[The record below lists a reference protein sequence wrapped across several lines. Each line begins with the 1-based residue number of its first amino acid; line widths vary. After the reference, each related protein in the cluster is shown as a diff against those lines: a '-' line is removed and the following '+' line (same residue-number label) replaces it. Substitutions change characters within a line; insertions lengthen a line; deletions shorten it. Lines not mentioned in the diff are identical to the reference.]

1 MNWKKP
7 TSAPYWP
14 RPELWT
20 RRPKRWASMLRP
32 CIANASSTTCEQH
45 PMKLAMKLR
54 TRLFLSISA
63 LITVALL
70 GLLLGLVSVMQ
81 MAKSQEALI
90 KHNFVTL
97 DLGLKL
103 RQNLGDQLVMM
114 LNEQPDRNALQQ
126 AQEQFRELL
135 AQGVEHDAQNSID
148 TGFDQARVDYQQ
160 FLQTYQQ
167 NRDGAPSLRDD
178 AALSDSFNKL
188 RNGLLAAHKQAL
200 TNINEAESN
209 SRERALWVAALL
221 GLVGI
226 AVLGIGFI
234 TAHGIARRFGAPIEA
249 LAKAADNI
257 GQGNFEVTLPISS
270 AAEMNL
276 LTRRFGIMAEAL
288 RQHQATNI
296 DELLAGQQRLQAVL
310 DSIDDGLLMIDR
322 QGRLEHLNPVAQ
334 RQLGWD
340 EDRLGQGLG
349 EALQRPELDEQLYLT
364 LRGGTLDRAPD
375 DLSVEVDGE
384 TRLLTYSLT
393 PVSHTKGHIL
403 GAVMV
408 LHDVTEQRAFERVR
422 SEFVLR
428 ASHELRT
435 PVTGMHMAFG
445 LLQERVHFPTESREA
460 DLLNTVNEE
469 MQRLMQL
476 INDLLNFSR
485 YQNGLQ
491 KLTLGPCDVSEM
503 LNNARQRFA
512 DQAEEQNIV
521 IVVEIQEPLPHLH
534 ADHTQLD
541 RVLDNLLDN
550 ALRHTPQNGLIR
562 LQARRHGERVIISV
576 EDNGEGIAYGQQGR
590 IFEPFVQVGRKKG
603 GAGLGLALCKEIV
616 QLHGGRMGVYSRPT
630 QGTQFYM
637 ALPL

>member
-1 MNWKKP
+1 
-7 TSAPYWP
+7 
-14 RPELWT
+14 
-20 RRPKRWASMLRP
+20 
-32 CIANASSTTCEQH
+32 
-45 PMKLAMKLR
+45 MKLAMKLR

-63 LITVALL
+63 LITAALL
-70 GLLLGLVSVMQ
+70 GLMLGLVSVMQ
-81 MAKSQEALI
+81 MASNQESLI
-90 KHNFVTL
+90 RDNFITL

-103 RQNLGDQLVMM
+103 RQSLGDQLIIM
-114 LNEQPDRNALQQ
+114 LSRNPDHAALQASRKQYLDLLDQGIAHEQPTQSLHGFQQARSDYQRFFQAFELSSASASGLSDNNPLTERFNAL
-126 AQEQFRELL
+126 R
-135 AQGVEHDAQNSID
+135 S
-148 TGFDQARVDYQQ
+148 
-160 FLQTYQQ
+160 
-167 NRDGAPSLRDD
+167 
-178 AALSDSFNKL
+178 
-188 RNGLLAAHKQAL
+188 GLISQHRQAL
-200 TNINEAESN
+200 ENISQVQRQAHD
-209 SRERALWVAALL
+209 RALLVAGLL
-221 GLVGI
+221 GLVGL
-226 AVLGIGFI
+226 AVLIIGFV
-234 TAHGIARRFGAPIEA
+234 TAHAIARRFGGPIEA
-249 LAKAADNI
+249 LAKAADKI
-257 GQGNFEVTLPISS
+257 GEGNFDVTLPISA

-288 RQHQATNI
+288 RQHQATNV

-340 EDRLGQGLG
+340 QERLGQGLG
-349 EALQRPELDEQLYLT
+349 SALQRPELDEQLQLV
-364 LRGGTLDRAPD
+364 LRGGSLERAPE
-375 DLSVEVDGE
+375 DLDIKVDGE
-384 TRLLTYSLT
+384 SRLLTYSLT
-393 PVSHTKGHIL
+393 PVSHTQGHIL

-445 LLQERVHFPTESREA
+445 LLQERLHFAEDSRET

-491 KLTLGPCDVSEM
+491 KLVLAPCPLQALLEQAQS
-503 LNNARQRFA
+503 RFA
-512 DQAEEQNIV
+512 EQAHQQGIMLLLEVQA
-521 IVVEIQEPLPHLH
+521 PLPRLH
-534 ADHTQLD
+534 ADRPQLE
-541 RVLDNLLDN
+541 RVLDNLIDN
-550 ALRHTPQNGLIR
+550 ALRHTASGGQIH
-562 LQARRHGERVIISV
+562 LQARRHGERVIVSV

-616 QLHGGRMGVYSRPT
+616 QLHGGRMGVYSRPG

>member
-1 MNWKKP
+1 
-7 TSAPYWP
+7 
-14 RPELWT
+14 
-20 RRPKRWASMLRP
+20 
-32 CIANASSTTCEQH
+32 
-45 PMKLAMKLR
+45 MKLAMKLR

-81 MAKSQEALI
+81 MAGSQEALTRS
-90 KHNFVTL
+90 NFITL

-103 RQNLGDQLVMM
+103 RQTLGDQLIIM
-114 LNEQPDRNALQQ
+114 LSEKPDSAAFAASKQHYFQLLEEGI
-126 AQEQFRELL
+126 AQEPELNASEYGFRKAKADYERFIEAYEASPDPSTVLSS
-135 AQGVEHDAQNSID
+135 HDNL
-148 TGFDQARVDYQQ
+148 TEK
-160 FLQTYQQ
+160 
-167 NRDGAPSLRDD
+167 
-178 AALSDSFNKL
+178 FNAL
-188 RNGLLAAHKQAL
+188 RNGLIAEHKRAL
-200 TNINEAESN
+200 DNINDTERQA
-209 SRERALWVAALL
+209 RERALLIAGLL
-221 GLVGI
+221 ALVGL
-226 AVLGIGFI
+226 AVLIIGFV
-234 TAHGIARRFGAPIEA
+234 TAQAIARRFGAPIEA

-257 GQGNFEVTLPISS
+257 GQGNFDVTLPISS
-270 AAEMNL
+270 AVELNQ
-276 LTRRFGIMAEAL
+276 LTRRFGIMAQAL
-288 RQHQATNI
+288 REHQATNV

-322 QGRLEHLNPVAQ
+322 QGHLEHLNPVAQ
-334 RQLGWD
+334 RQLGW
-340 EDRLGQGLG
+340 ESDRLGQGLG
-349 EALQRPELDEQLYLT
+349 TALERPELDEQLQLV
-364 LRGGTLDRAPD
+364 LRGGTLERAPE

-384 TRLLTYSLT
+384 SRLLTFSLT
-393 PVSHTKGHIL
+393 PVSHTQGHIL

-445 LLQERVHFPTESREA
+445 LFRERTHFAPDSREA
-460 DLLNTVNEE
+460 DLLDTVNEE

-491 KLTLGPCDVSEM
+491 KLTLAPCSIEA
-503 LNNARQRFA
+503 LLEQAQSRFA
-512 DQAEEQNIV
+512 TSAEEKEISLL
-521 IVVEIQEPLPHLH
+521 VEVQGPLPRLQ
-534 ADHTQLD
+534 ADQPQLE

-550 ALRHTPQNGLIR
+550 ALRHTGSGGRIR
-562 LQARRHGERVIISV
+562 LHARRHGDRVIISV

-616 QLHGGRMGVYSRPT
+616 QLHGGRMGVYSRPG

-637 ALPL
+637 ALTV

>member
-1 MNWKKP
+1 
-7 TSAPYWP
+7 
-14 RPELWT
+14 
-20 RRPKRWASMLRP
+20 
-32 CIANASSTTCEQH
+32 
-45 PMKLAMKLR
+45 MKLAMKLR

-81 MAKSQEALI
+81 MARTQESLI
-90 KHNFVTL
+90 QHNFAIL

-103 RQNLGDQLVMM
+103 RQNLGDQLVLMTGA
-114 LNEQPDRNALQQ
+114 NRDQ
-126 AQEQFRELL
+126 AELERIQSQFEELL
-135 AQGVEHDAQNSID
+135 EEGSVQDTQQNVRNGFEKTKGDYRQFID
-148 TGFDQARVDYQQ
+148 TWKQYGNDARGIRGVPQ
-160 FLQTYQQ
+160 
-167 NRDGAPSLRDD
+167 
-178 AALSDSFNKL
+178 LSDSFDNL
-188 RNGLLAAHKQAL
+188 RNGLLAVHRKAL
-200 TNINEAESN
+200 ENISSAEIN
-209 SRERALWVAALL
+209 SRDRALWIAGLL
-221 GLVGI
+221 GLVGL
-226 AVLGIGFI
+226 AVLCIGFV

-249 LAKAADNI
+249 LAKAADRI
-257 GQGNFEVTLPISS
+257 GEGDYEVTLPISS

-288 RQHQATNI
+288 RQHQATNV

-322 QGRLEHLNPVAQ
+322 QGHLEHLNPVAQ

-340 EDRLGQGLG
+340 ESRLGQSLG
-349 EALQRPELDEQLYLT
+349 NALGRPELDEQLHLV
-364 LRGGTLDRAPD
+364 LRGGTLERAPE
-375 DLSVEVDGE
+375 DLAIEIDGE
-384 TRLLTYSLT
+384 SRLLTYSMT

-445 LLQERVHFPTESREA
+445 LLQERLHFAPETREA
-460 DLLNTVNEE
+460 DLLNTVTEE

-491 KLTLGPCDVSEM
+491 KLKLAPCSIETLLEEARARFEDKALEQDIVLM
-503 LNNARQRFA
+503 L
-512 DQAEEQNIV
+512 DM
-521 IVVEIQEPLPHLH
+521 QEPMPRLH
-534 ADHTQLD
+534 ADQSQLE

-562 LQARRHGERVIISV
+562 LQARRHGERAIISV

-616 QLHGGRMGVYSRPT
+616 QLHGGRMGVYSRPG

>member
-1 MNWKKP
+1 
-7 TSAPYWP
+7 
-14 RPELWT
+14 
-20 RRPKRWASMLRP
+20 
-32 CIANASSTTCEQH
+32 
-45 PMKLAMKLR
+45 MKLAMKLR

-63 LITVALL
+63 LMTVALL

-81 MAKSQEALI
+81 MTRTQESLI
-90 KHNFVTL
+90 HHNFITL

-103 RQNLGDQLVMM
+103 RQSLGDQLVMM
-114 LNEQPDRNALQQ
+114 LSEHPNRSAIEQ
-126 AQEQFRELL
+126 AQQQFQELL
-135 AQGVEHDAQNSID
+135 AQGVEYDAQNNVE
-148 TGFDQARVDYQQ
+148 TGFDQARINYQRFAQ
-160 FLQTYQQ
+160 DFDQQ
-167 NRDGAPSLRDD
+167 RNQPAKLYDNAPLTN
-178 AALSDSFNKL
+178 SFNVL
-188 RNGLLAAHKQAL
+188 RNGLINTQKQAL
-200 TNINEAESN
+200 DNFNQTQHIAH
-209 SRERALWVAALL
+209 ERALWVAGLL

-226 AVLGIGFI
+226 AVLCIGFI
-234 TAHGIARRFGAPIEA
+234 TAHGIAQRFGAPIEA

-270 AAEMNL
+270 AAEMNQ

-364 LRGGTLDRAPD
+364 LRGGSLEHAPE
-375 DLSVEVDGE
+375 DLAVEVDGE
-384 TRLLTYSLT
+384 SRLLTYSLT

-445 LLQERVHFPTESREA
+445 LLQERVHFAADSREA
-460 DLLNTVNEE
+460 DLLATVNEE

-491 KLTLGPCDVSEM
+491 KLSLAPCAIDDLLEQ
-503 LNNARQRFA
+503 ARQRFTE
-512 DQAEEQNIV
+512 QAAEQNIV
-521 IVVEIQEPLPHLH
+521 LLVEIQGPLPRLH
-534 ADHTQLD
+534 ADHAQLD

-562 LQARRHGERVIISV
+562 LQARRHGERVIVSV

-616 QLHGGRMGVYSRPT
+616 QLHGGRMGVYSRPG

>member
-1 MNWKKP
+1 
-7 TSAPYWP
+7 
-14 RPELWT
+14 
-20 RRPKRWASMLRP
+20 
-32 CIANASSTTCEQH
+32 
-45 PMKLAMKLR
+45 MKLAMTLR

-81 MAKSQEALI
+81 MAGTQEALI
-90 KHNFVTL
+90 RDNFITL

-103 RQNLGDQLVMM
+103 RQTLGDQLIIV
-114 LNEQPDRNALQQ
+114 LGENPDPAEFEASSQHSL
-126 AQEQFRELL
+126 ELL
-135 AQGVEHDAQNSID
+135 DEGIAREPSSEGAPY
-148 TGFDQARVDYQQ
+148 GFRKAKADYQSL
-160 FLQTYQQ
+160 LQAFDLSRVPVQVV
-167 NRDGAPSLRDD
+167 NDGGDLTEK
-178 AALSDSFNKL
+178 FNAL
-188 RNGLLAAHKQAL
+188 RNGLISEQKRAL
-200 TNINEAESN
+200 ENITEIERKA
-209 SRERALWVAALL
+209 RERALLIAGLL
-221 GLVGI
+221 GLVGV
-226 AVLGIGFI
+226 AVLFIGFI
-234 TAHGIARRFGAPIEA
+234 TAHAIARRFGAPIEA
-249 LAKAADNI
+249 LVQAADNI

-270 AAEMNL
+270 AMEMNQ

-288 RQHQATNI
+288 REHQATNI

-310 DSIDDGLLMIDR
+310 DSIDDGLLIIDR
-322 QGRLEHLNPVAQ
+322 QGHLEHLNPVAQ

-340 EDRLGQGLG
+340 TERLGQGLG
-349 EALQRPELDEQLYLT
+349 AALGRPELDAQLQLV
-364 LRGGTLDRAPD
+364 LRGGTLERAPD
-375 DLSVEVDGE
+375 DLSIEVDGE
-384 TRLLTYSLT
+384 SRLLTYSLT
-393 PVSHTKGHIL
+393 PVSHTEGHIL

-445 LLQERVHFPTESREA
+445 LFRERTHFAADSREA
-460 DLLNTVNEE
+460 DLLDTVNEE

-491 KLTLGPCDVSEM
+491 KLTLAPCSIEDLLDQAQIRFAGSAQEKGIELLVEVQGP
-503 LNNARQRFA
+503 LPRLQA
-512 DQAEEQNIV
+512 DQA
-521 IVVEIQEPLPHLH
+521 
-534 ADHTQLD
+534 QLE
-541 RVLDNLLDN
+541 RVLDNLIDN
-550 ALRHTPQNGLIR
+550 ALRHTSHDGLIR
-562 LQARRHGERVIISV
+562 LQARRHGERMIISV

-616 QLHGGRMGVYSRPT
+616 QLHGGRMGVYSRPG

-637 ALPL
+637 ALAI

>member
-1 MNWKKP
+1 
-7 TSAPYWP
+7 
-14 RPELWT
+14 
-20 RRPKRWASMLRP
+20 
-32 CIANASSTTCEQH
+32 
-45 PMKLAMKLR
+45 MKLAMKLH

-81 MAKSQEALI
+81 MAKSQEDLI
-90 KHNFVTL
+90 RHNFITL
-97 DLGLKL
+97 DIGLKL
-103 RQNLGDQLVMM
+103 RQNLGDQLIM
-114 LNEQPDRNALQQ
+114 LLKNKPDETALKQHQEEFHTLLDKGIDHDQQ
-126 AQEQFRELL
+126 T
-135 AQGVEHDAQNSID
+135 NTPS
-148 TGFDQARVDYQQ
+148 GFEKARVDYEQ
-160 FLQTYQQ
+160 FL
-167 NRDGAPSLRDD
+167 NSLKVTNDSADAMSDD
-178 AALSDSFNKL
+178 KAVISSFNSL
-188 RNGLLAAHKQAL
+188 RNGLLDAHRQAL
-200 TNINEAESN
+200 ENISHAESA
-209 SRERALWVAALL
+209 SRSRALWVAALL
-221 GLVGI
+221 GLVGL
-226 AVLGIGFI
+226 AVLAIGFV

-257 GQGNFEVTLPISS
+257 GRGNFEVTLPISS
-270 AAEMNL
+270 ATEMNQ

-288 RQHQATNI
+288 RQHQVTNV

-334 RQLGWD
+334 RQLGW
-340 EDRLGQGLG
+340 EEGRLGQGLG
-349 EALQRPELDEQLYLT
+349 EALQRPELDEQLYLV
-364 LRGGTLDRAPD
+364 LRGGTLERAPE
-375 DLSVEVDGE
+375 DLSIEIDGE

-445 LLQERVHFPTESREA
+445 LLQERLHFPPESRET
-460 DLLNTVNEE
+460 DLLQTVNEE

-491 KLTLGPCDVSEM
+491 KLTLAPCDVNDL
-503 LNNARQRFA
+503 LNEARERFA
-512 DQAEEQNIV
+512 ESAKEQEV
-521 IVVEIQEPLPHLH
+521 TVLLEMQEPLPRLQ
-534 ADHTQLD
+534 ADKTQLE

-550 ALRHTPQNGLIR
+550 AIRHTPPSGLIR
-562 LQARRHGERVIISV
+562 LQARRHGERLIISV
-576 EDNGEGIAYGQQGR
+576 EDNGEGIAYGQQAR

-616 QLHGGRMGVYSRPT
+616 QLHGGRMGVYSRPG

>member
-1 MNWKKP
+1 
-7 TSAPYWP
+7 
-14 RPELWT
+14 
-20 RRPKRWASMLRP
+20 
-32 CIANASSTTCEQH
+32 
-45 PMKLAMKLR
+45 MKLAMKLR

-81 MAKSQEALI
+81 MAGSQEALVRN
-90 KHNFVTL
+90 NFVTL

-103 RQNLGDQLVMM
+103 RQTLGDQLIIM
-114 LNEQPDRNALQQ
+114 LSEQPDTQAFDASKQRYFELLDQGI
-126 AQEQFRELL
+126 AQEPEVK
-135 AQGVEHDAQNSID
+135 GSEY
-148 TGFDQARVDYQQ
+148 GFKKAKTDYQRFIQ
-160 FLQTYQQ
+160 AYESSPDTTHVLTG
-167 NRDGAPSLRDD
+167 NDD
-178 AALSDSFNKL
+178 LTQRFNAL
-188 RNGLLAAHKQAL
+188 RNGLIEEHKRAL
-200 TNINEAESN
+200 DNIGTTERQ
-209 SRERALWVAALL
+209 SRERALLIAGLL
-221 GLVGI
+221 GLVGL
-226 AVLGIGFI
+226 AVLIIGFV
-234 TAHGIARRFGAPIEA
+234 TAHAIARRFGEPIEA
-249 LAKAADNI
+249 LAQAADNI
-257 GQGNFEVTLPISS
+257 GQGNFDVTLPVSS
-270 AAEMNL
+270 AVELNQ

-288 RQHQATNI
+288 REHQATNV

-322 QGRLEHLNPVAQ
+322 QGHLEHLNPVAQ

-340 EDRLGQGLG
+340 SDRLGQGLG
-349 EALQRPELDEQLYLT
+349 TALERPELDEQLQLV
-364 LRGGTLDRAPD
+364 LRGGTLERAPE
-375 DLSVEVDGE
+375 DLSMEVDGE

-393 PVSHTKGHIL
+393 PVSHTQGHIL

-445 LLQERVHFPTESREA
+445 LFRERAHFPPESREA
-460 DLLNTVNEE
+460 DLLDTVNEE

-491 KLTLGPCDVSEM
+491 KLTLAPCSIEDLLEQAQLRFTSGAEAQGIELLVEVQGP
-503 LNNARQRFA
+503 LPRLQA
-512 DQAEEQNIV
+512 DQ
-521 IVVEIQEPLPHLH
+521 P
-534 ADHTQLD
+534 QLD
-541 RVLDNLLDN
+541 RVLDNLIDN
-550 ALRHTPQNGLIR
+550 ALRHTASGGLIR
-562 LQARRHGERVIISV
+562 LQARRHGDRVIISV

-616 QLHGGRMGVYSRPT
+616 QLHGGRMGVYSRPG

-637 ALPL
+637 ALTV

>member
-1 MNWKKP
+1 
-7 TSAPYWP
+7 
-14 RPELWT
+14 
-20 RRPKRWASMLRP
+20 
-32 CIANASSTTCEQH
+32 
-45 PMKLAMKLR
+45 MKLAMKLR
-54 TRLFLSISA
+54 TRLFFSISA

-70 GLLLGLVSVMQ
+70 GLVLGLVSVMQ
-81 MAKSQEALI
+81 MASSQESLI
-90 KHNFVTL
+90 QQNFVTL
-97 DLGLKL
+97 DTGLKL

-114 LNEQPDRNALQQ
+114 LNETPNSERLGKLQD
-126 AQEQFRELL
+126 QFRVLL
-135 AQGVEHDAQNSID
+135 EQGVENDERNNVD
-148 TGFDQARVDYQQ
+148 NGFHEARVDYQKFIDAYEASRQ
-160 FLQTYQQ
+160 SARSM
-167 NRDGAPSLRDD
+167 RDNTELTEA
-178 AALSDSFNKL
+178 FNNL
-188 RNGLLAAHKQAL
+188 RNNLLVAHRQSL
-200 TNINEAESN
+200 DNISKVEIH
-209 SRERALWVAALL
+209 SRERALWVAGLL

-226 AVLGIGFI
+226 AVLCIGFI

-249 LAKAADNI
+249 LAKAADSI
-257 GQGNFEVTLPISS
+257 GKGNFEVTLPIASG
-270 AAEMNL
+270 AEMNL

-288 RQHQATNI
+288 RQHQVTNV

-334 RQLGWD
+334 RQLGW
-340 EDRLGQGLG
+340 EEPKLGQGLG
-349 EALQRPELDEQLYLT
+349 AALERPELDEQLYLT
-364 LRGGTLDRAPD
+364 LRGGTLERAPE
-375 DLSVEVDGE
+375 DLSIEVDGE
-384 TRLLTYSLT
+384 SRLLTYSLT

-445 LLQERVHFPTESREA
+445 LFRERSKFPPDSRES
-460 DLLNTVNEE
+460 DLLDTVNEE

-491 KLTLGPCDVSEM
+491 KLTLAPVPIEDM
-503 LNNARQRFA
+503 LEEARQRFEEKA
-512 DQAEEQNIV
+512 HEQNIV
-521 IVVEIQEPLPHLH
+521 LSIETQEPLPRLH
-534 ADHTQLD
+534 ADRAQLE
-541 RVLDNLLDN
+541 RVLDNLMDN
-550 ALRHTPQNGLIR
+550 ALRHTPKNGLIR

-616 QLHGGRMGVYSRPT
+616 QLHGGRMGVYSRPG

>member
-1 MNWKKP
+1 
-7 TSAPYWP
+7 
-14 RPELWT
+14 
-20 RRPKRWASMLRP
+20 
-32 CIANASSTTCEQH
+32 
-45 PMKLAMKLR
+45 MKLSMTLR

-81 MAKSQEALI
+81 MAKSQESLI
-90 KHNFVTL
+90 QHNFASL
-97 DLGLKL
+97 EIGLKL

-114 LNEQPDRNALQQ
+114 LKDVPDQEALKKTQDAFSDLLRQGIDNDQLNNA
-126 AQEQFRELL
+126 
-135 AQGVEHDAQNSID
+135 HN
-148 TGFDQARVDYQQ
+148 GFEKARDDYQK
-160 FLQTYQQ
+160 FLQALARDNTYS
-167 NRDGAPSLRDD
+167 R
-178 AALSDSFNKL
+178 ALSVDSEVNSTFNTL
-188 RNGLLAAHKQAL
+188 RNELVEAHRESLDNISQAEL
-200 TNINEAESN
+200 VART
-209 SRERALWVAALL
+209 RALWVAALL

-226 AVLGIGFI
+226 AVLVIGFI

-249 LAKAADNI
+249 LAKAADKI
-257 GQGNFEVTLPISS
+257 GQGNFEVTLPLSS

-276 LTRRFGIMAEAL
+276 LTRRFGMMAESL
-288 RQHQATNI
+288 RQHQVTNV

-334 RQLGWD
+334 RQLGWE

-349 EALQRPELDEQLYLT
+349 EALQRPELDEQLYLV
-364 LRGGTLDRAPD
+364 LRGGTLERAPE
-375 DLSVEVDGE
+375 DLSIEIDGE
-384 TRLLTYSLT
+384 ARLLTYSLT
-393 PVSHTKGHIL
+393 PVSHIKGHIL

-445 LLQERVHFPTESREA
+445 LLQERVHFPPESREM
-460 DLLNTVNEE
+460 DLLKTVNEE

-491 KLTLGPCDVSEM
+491 KLTLAPIDVSE
-503 LNNARQRFA
+503 LLEAARVRYTEKAQEQDTILMVEMHDSLPRLQG
-512 DQAEEQNIV
+512 DQA
-521 IVVEIQEPLPHLH
+521 
-534 ADHTQLD
+534 QLE

-550 ALRHTPQNGLIR
+550 AIRHTPQAGLIR
-562 LQARRHGERVIISV
+562 LQARRHGERLIISV
-576 EDNGEGIAYGQQGR
+576 EDNGEGIPYGQQAR

-616 QLHGGRMGVYSRPT
+616 QLHGGRMGVYSRPG

>member
-1 MNWKKP
+1 M
-7 TSAPYWP
+7 
-14 RPELWT
+14 R
-20 RRPKRWASMLRP
+20 
-32 CIANASSTTCEQH
+32 
-45 PMKLAMKLR
+45 LAIKLR

-70 GLLLGLVSVMQ
+70 GLLLGVVSVMQ

-90 KHNFVTL
+90 RNNFITL

-103 RQNLGDQLVMM
+103 RQSLGDQLILM
-114 LNEQPDRNALQQ
+114 LRNNPDPQALQ
-126 AQEQFRELL
+126 ASTQEYLALL
-135 AQGVEHDAQNSID
+135 DEGIEHERKNDLHS
-148 TGFDQARVDYQQ
+148 GFAQARQDYERFVQA
-160 FLQTYQQ
+160 F
-167 NRDGAPSLRDD
+167 NEASS
-178 AALSDSFNKL
+178 AALNLSTDNELSSRFNKL
-188 RNGLLAAHKQAL
+188 RNGLITEH
-200 TNINEAESN
+200 
-209 SRERALWVAALL
+209 RRALDTIYAAQAAARDRAIIIASLL
-221 GLVGI
+221 GLVGL
-226 AVLGIGFI
+226 AVLIIGFI

-257 GQGNFEVTLPISS
+257 GRGNFEVVLPLSS
-270 AAEMNL
+270 ATEMNL
-276 LTRRFGIMAEAL
+276 LTRRFGTMAEAL

-310 DSIDDGLLMIDR
+310 DSIDDGLLMIDQ

-340 EDRLGQGLG
+340 ESRLGQPLG
-349 EALQRPELDEQLYLT
+349 EALQRPELDQQLQT
-364 LRGGTLDRAPD
+364 VLRGGSLERLPE
-375 DLSVEVDGE
+375 DLSVDIEGE
-384 TRLLTYSLT
+384 NRLLTYSLT
-393 PVSHTKGHIL
+393 PVSQPNGPIL

-445 LLQERVHFPTESREA
+445 LFLERARFDPQSRET

-485 YQNGLQ
+485 YQNGMQ
-491 KLTLGPCDVSEM
+491 KLTLAPCDLGQM
-503 LNNARQRFA
+503 LEDARARFAERAAAMNIELLIELQQPLPNLNA
-512 DQAEEQNIV
+512 DQA
-521 IVVEIQEPLPHLH
+521 
-534 ADHTQLD
+534 QLE

-550 ALRHTPQNGLIR
+550 ALRHTVSGGQIR
-562 LQARRHGERVIISV
+562 LQARRHGERVIISI
-576 EDNGEGIAYGQQGR
+576 EDNGEGIAYSQQGR

-616 QLHGGRMGVYSRPT
+616 QLHGGRIGVYSRPG

-637 ALPL
+637 ALPLL

>member
-1 MNWKKP
+1 
-7 TSAPYWP
+7 
-14 RPELWT
+14 
-20 RRPKRWASMLRP
+20 
-32 CIANASSTTCEQH
+32 
-45 PMKLAMKLR
+45 MKLAIKLR

-81 MAKSQEALI
+81 MAGSQEALVRS
-90 KHNFVTL
+90 NFVTL

-103 RQNLGDQLVMM
+103 RQTLGDQLIIM
-114 LNEQPDRNALQQ
+114 LAEKPDPVAFEASKQHYFQLLDQGIAQQSESEDQPYGFRQ
-126 AQEQFRELL
+126 AKADYLNFLDSFDVSAEAAKDASTSADFRE
-135 AQGVEHDAQNSID
+135 
-148 TGFDQARVDYQQ
+148 R
-160 FLQTYQQ
+160 
-167 NRDGAPSLRDD
+167 
-178 AALSDSFNKL
+178 FNIL
-188 RNGLLAAHKQAL
+188 RNGLIAEHKHAL
-200 TNINEAESN
+200 GSINEVQHAA
-209 SRERALWVAALL
+209 RERALLIAGLL
-221 GLVGI
+221 GLVGL
-226 AVLGIGFI
+226 AVLIIGFV
-234 TAHGIARRFGAPIEA
+234 TAQGIARRFGAPIEA

-257 GQGNFEVTLPISS
+257 GQGNYDVTLPIST
-270 AAEMNL
+270 AMEVNL
-276 LTRRFGIMAEAL
+276 LSRRFGLMAEAL
-288 RQHQATNI
+288 REHQAMNV

-322 QGRLEHLNPVAQ
+322 QGQLEHLNPVAQ
-334 RQLGWD
+334 RQLGWED
-340 EDRLGQGLG
+340 DRLGQGLG
-349 EALQRPELDEQLYLT
+349 TALGRPELDAQLQLV
-364 LRGGTLDRAPD
+364 LRGGTLERAPE
-375 DLSVEVDGE
+375 DLSIEVDGE
-384 TRLLTYSLT
+384 SRLLTYSLT
-393 PVSHTKGHIL
+393 PVSHTQGHIL

-445 LLQERVHFPTESREA
+445 LFRERAKFPAESREA
-460 DLLNTVNEE
+460 DLLDTVNEE

-491 KLTLGPCDVSEM
+491 KLTLAPCSIEDLLEQAQLRFAEAAAAKGVALNVEIQGP
-503 LNNARQRFA
+503 LPRLQA
-512 DQAEEQNIV
+512 DQA
-521 IVVEIQEPLPHLH
+521 
-534 ADHTQLD
+534 QLD
-541 RVLDNLLDN
+541 RVLDNLIDN
-550 ALRHTPQNGLIR
+550 ALRHTARDGQIR

-616 QLHGGRMGVYSRPT
+616 QLHGGRMGVYSRPG

-637 ALPL
+637 ALAV

>member
-1 MNWKKP
+1 
-7 TSAPYWP
+7 
-14 RPELWT
+14 
-20 RRPKRWASMLRP
+20 
-32 CIANASSTTCEQH
+32 
-45 PMKLAMKLR
+45 MKLAIKLR

-63 LITVALL
+63 LITVALM
-70 GLLLGLVSVMQ
+70 GLVLGVFGVMQ
-81 MAKSQEALI
+81 MAKTQEALI
-90 KHNFVTL
+90 RNNFITL

-103 RQNLGDQLVMM
+103 RQTLGDQLILM
-114 LNEQPDRNALQQ
+114 LHKEPDTAELKATSEQYLK
-126 AQEQFRELL
+126 LL
-135 AQGVEHDAQNSID
+135 DEGIEHERKHNLTS
-148 TGFDQARVDYQQ
+148 GFAKARVDYVS
-160 FLQTYQQ
+160 FLEAFNQTHRQGLNLSNNNDLT
-167 NRDGAPSLRDD
+167 NR
-178 AALSDSFNKL
+178 FNAL
-188 RNGLLAAHKQAL
+188 RNGLIDEHRKALETINTAQAQ
-200 TNINEAESN
+200 A
-209 SRERALWVAALL
+209 RERAMVIATVL
-221 GLVGI
+221 GLVGV
-226 AVLGIGFI
+226 AVLIIGFI

-257 GQGNFEVTLPISS
+257 GKGNFEVVLPLSS
-270 AAEMNL
+270 ATEMNL

-288 RQHQATNI
+288 RQHQATNV

-310 DSIDDGLLMIDR
+310 DSIDDGLLMID
-322 QGRLEHLNPVAQ
+322 QEGRLEHLNPVAQ

-340 EDRLGQGLG
+340 EGRLGQPLG
-349 EALQRPELDEQLYLT
+349 EALQRPELDQQLLT
-364 LRGGTLDRAPD
+364 VLRGGSLERLPE
-375 DLSVEVDGE
+375 DLSFDIEGE

-393 PVSHTKGHIL
+393 PVSQPKGPIL

-445 LLQERVHFPTESREA
+445 LFLERAHFDPQSREA

-485 YQNGLQ
+485 YQNGMQ
-491 KLTLGPCDVSEM
+491 KLTLAPCDLQEM
-503 LNNARQRFA
+503 LEQAQARFA
-512 DQAEEQNIV
+512 DRANAKDVEFV
-521 IVVEIQEPLPHLH
+521 IDLQPPLPRLN
-534 ADHTQLD
+534 ADQAQLE
-541 RVLDNLLDN
+541 RVLDNLIDN
-550 ALRHTPQNGLIR
+550 ALRHTPIGGQIR

-576 EDNGEGIAYGQQGR
+576 EDNGEGIAYSQQGR

-616 QLHGGRMGVYSRPT
+616 QLHGGRIGVYSRPG

>member
-1 MNWKKP
+1 
-7 TSAPYWP
+7 
-14 RPELWT
+14 
-20 RRPKRWASMLRP
+20 
-32 CIANASSTTCEQH
+32 
-45 PMKLAMKLR
+45 MKLAMKLR

-81 MAKSQEALI
+81 MAGSQEALTRS
-90 KHNFVTL
+90 NFITL

-103 RQNLGDQLVMM
+103 RQTLGDQLIIM
-114 LNEQPDRNALQQ
+114 LSEKPDSAAFAASKQHYFQLLEEGI
-126 AQEQFRELL
+126 AQEPELNASEYGFRKAKADYERFIEAYEASPDPSTVLSS
-135 AQGVEHDAQNSID
+135 HDNL
-148 TGFDQARVDYQQ
+148 TEK
-160 FLQTYQQ
+160 
-167 NRDGAPSLRDD
+167 
-178 AALSDSFNKL
+178 FNAL
-188 RNGLLAAHKQAL
+188 RNGLIAEHKRAL
-200 TNINEAESN
+200 DNINDTERQA
-209 SRERALWVAALL
+209 RERALLIAGLL
-221 GLVGI
+221 ALVGL
-226 AVLGIGFI
+226 AVLIIGFV
-234 TAHGIARRFGAPIEA
+234 TAQAIARRFGAPIEA

-257 GQGNFEVTLPISS
+257 GQGNFDVTLPISS
-270 AAEMNL
+270 AVELNQ
-276 LTRRFGIMAEAL
+276 LTRRFGIMAQAL
-288 RQHQATNI
+288 REHQATNV

-322 QGRLEHLNPVAQ
+322 QGHLEHLNPVAQ
-334 RQLGWD
+334 RQLGW
-340 EDRLGQGLG
+340 ESDRLGQGLG
-349 EALQRPELDEQLYLT
+349 TALERPELDEQLQLV
-364 LRGGTLDRAPD
+364 LRGGTLERAPE

-384 TRLLTYSLT
+384 SRLLTFSLT
-393 PVSHTKGHIL
+393 PVSHTQGHIL

-445 LLQERVHFPTESREA
+445 LFRERAHFAPDSREA
-460 DLLNTVNEE
+460 DLLDTVNEE

-491 KLTLGPCDVSEM
+491 KLTLAPCSIEA
-503 LNNARQRFA
+503 LLEQAQSRFA
-512 DQAEEQNIV
+512 TSAEEKEISLL
-521 IVVEIQEPLPHLH
+521 VEVQGPLPRLQ
-534 ADHTQLD
+534 ADQPQLE

-550 ALRHTPQNGLIR
+550 ALRHTGPGGRIR
-562 LQARRHGERVIISV
+562 LHARRHGDRVIISV

-616 QLHGGRMGVYSRPT
+616 QLHGGRMGVYSRPG

-637 ALPL
+637 ALTV

>member
-1 MNWKKP
+1 M
-7 TSAPYWP
+7 
-14 RPELWT
+14 R
-20 RRPKRWASMLRP
+20 
-32 CIANASSTTCEQH
+32 
-45 PMKLAMKLR
+45 LAMKLR

-81 MAKSQEALI
+81 MASSQEALI
-90 KHNFVTL
+90 RNNFISL

-103 RQNLGDQLVMM
+103 RQTLGDQLMIM
-114 LNEQPDRNALQQ
+114 LSEKPDPAAFEASKQHYFQLLDDGIVHAQAGDEHQFGFEQAKTDYLSFLQEYDLSRDSTQVLSGNKELTEKFNAL
-126 AQEQFRELL
+126 L
-135 AQGVEHDAQNSID
+135 
-148 TGFDQARVDYQQ
+148 
-160 FLQTYQQ
+160 
-167 NRDGAPSLRDD
+167 
-178 AALSDSFNKL
+178 
-188 RNGLLAAHKQAL
+188 NGLIVEQQRAL
-200 TNINEAESN
+200 DNINATERQV
-209 SRERALWVAALL
+209 RERALLVAGLL
-221 GLVGI
+221 GLVGL
-226 AVLGIGFI
+226 AVLIIGFV
-234 TAHGIARRFGAPIEA
+234 TAHAIARRFGEPIEA
-249 LAKAADNI
+249 LVQAADNI

-270 AAEMNL
+270 AVEMNQ
-276 LTRRFGIMAEAL
+276 LTKRFGIMAEAL
-288 RQHQATNI
+288 REHQATNV

-322 QGRLEHLNPVAQ
+322 DGCLEHLNPVAQ

-340 EDRLGQGLG
+340 SDRLGQGLG
-349 EALQRPELDEQLYLT
+349 TALERPELDDQLQLV
-364 LRGGTLDRAPD
+364 LRGGTLERAPE
-375 DLSVEVDGE
+375 DLSIEVDGE
-384 TRLLTYSLT
+384 SRLLTFSLT
-393 PVSHTKGHIL
+393 PVSHTQGHIL

-445 LLQERVHFPTESREA
+445 LFRERAHFAQDSREA
-460 DLLNTVNEE
+460 DLLDTVNEE

-491 KLTLGPCDVSEM
+491 KLTLAPCSIEDLLEQ
-503 LNNARQRFA
+503 ARARFA
-512 DQAEEQNIV
+512 GPAEEQGIDLL
-521 IVVEIQEPLPHLH
+521 VEVQGPLPRLQ
-534 ADHTQLD
+534 ADQPQLD
-541 RVLDNLLDN
+541 RVLDNLIDN
-550 ALRHTPQNGLIR
+550 ALRHTASGGQIR

-616 QLHGGRMGVYSRPT
+616 QLHGGRMGVYSRPG

-637 ALPL
+637 ALSV

>member
-1 MNWKKP
+1 
-7 TSAPYWP
+7 
-14 RPELWT
+14 
-20 RRPKRWASMLRP
+20 
-32 CIANASSTTCEQH
+32 
-45 PMKLAMKLR
+45 MKLAMKLR

-90 KHNFVTL
+90 QHNFISL

-114 LNEQPDRNALQQ
+114 LKDDPPQPALSQTQQ
-126 AQEQFRELL
+126 QFQTLL
-135 AQGVEHDAQNSID
+135 AQGIDHDQQTNTQN
-148 TGFDQARVDYQQ
+148 GFEQARLDYQQ
-160 FLQTYQQ
+160 FLEAYD
-167 NRDGAPSLRDD
+167 RSKS
-178 AALSDSFNKL
+178 AAQPISDNVDVSTRFNAL
-188 RNGLLAAHKQAL
+188 RNGLLTAHRQAL
-200 TNINEAESN
+200 DNISHSESAAR
-209 SRERALWVAALL
+209 SHALWVSGLL
-221 GLVGI
+221 GLVGL

-234 TAHGIARRFGAPIEA
+234 TAHGIANRFGAPIEA
-249 LAKAADNI
+249 LAKAADKI

-276 LTRRFGIMAEAL
+276 LTRRFGVMAEAL
-288 RQHQATNI
+288 RQHQVTNV

-322 QGRLEHLNPVAQ
+322 QGHLEHLNPVAQ
-334 RQLGWD
+334 RQLGWE
-340 EDRLGQGLG
+340 EDRLGLGLG
-349 EALQRPELDEQLYLT
+349 EALGRPELDEQLYLV
-364 LRGGTLDRAPD
+364 LRGGTLERAPE
-375 DLSVEVDGE
+375 DLSIEIDGE
-384 TRLLTYSLT
+384 ARLLTYSLT

-445 LLQERVHFPTESREA
+445 LLQERVHFPAESREA
-460 DLLNTVNEE
+460 DLLKTVNEE

-491 KLTLGPCDVSEM
+491 KLTLAPFDVSE
-503 LNNARQRFA
+503 LLEESRVRFA
-512 DQAEEQNIV
+512 DQAQEQDTILL
-521 IVVEIQEPLPHLH
+521 VEMQEPLPRLH
-534 ADHTQLD
+534 ADKAQLE

-550 ALRHTPQNGLIR
+550 ALRHTPQGGLIR
-562 LQARRHGERVIISV
+562 LQARRHGERLIVSV
-576 EDNGEGIAYGQQGR
+576 EDNGEGIAYGQQAR

-616 QLHGGRMGVYSRPT
+616 QLHGGRMGVYSRPA

>member
-1 MNWKKP
+1 
-7 TSAPYWP
+7 
-14 RPELWT
+14 
-20 RRPKRWASMLRP
+20 
-32 CIANASSTTCEQH
+32 
-45 PMKLAMKLR
+45 MKLAMKLR

-81 MAKSQEALI
+81 MAATQEALVRE
-90 KHNFVTL
+90 NFVTL

-103 RQNLGDQLVMM
+103 RQTLGDQLMVMV
-114 LNEQPDRNALQQ
+114 NETPNPEAFEATRQHYLQLLDEGIAHEQ
-126 AQEQFRELL
+126 AGNGDLY
-135 AQGVEHDAQNSID
+135 
-148 TGFDQARVDYQQ
+148 GFKQAKADYLEFLEAYSQAREPTQV
-160 FLQTYQQ
+160 LS
-167 NRDGAPSLRDD
+167 GKE
-178 AALSDSFNKL
+178 ALTEKFNAL
-188 RNGLLAAHKQAL
+188 RNGLITEHKRAL
-200 TNINEAESN
+200 DNINDTERKA
-209 SRERALWVAALL
+209 RERALLIAGLL
-221 GLVGI
+221 GLVGL
-226 AVLGIGFI
+226 AVLIIGFV
-234 TAHGIARRFGAPIEA
+234 TAHAIARRFGAPIEA
-249 LAKAADNI
+249 LVQAADNI
-257 GQGNFEVTLPISS
+257 GQGNFEVTLPVSS
-270 AAEMNL
+270 AVEMNQ
-276 LTRRFGIMAEAL
+276 LTKRFGIMAEAL
-288 RQHQATNI
+288 REHQAMNI

-322 QGRLEHLNPVAQ
+322 DGHLEHLNPVAQ

-340 EDRLGQGLG
+340 TDRLGQGLG
-349 EALQRPELDEQLYLT
+349 TALERPELDEQLQLV
-364 LRGGTLDRAPD
+364 LRGGTLERAPE
-375 DLSVEVDGE
+375 DLSIEVDGE
-384 TRLLTYSLT
+384 SRLLTYSLT
-393 PVSHTKGHIL
+393 PVSLTQGHIL

-445 LLQERVHFPTESREA
+445 LFRERAKFPEDSREA
-460 DLLNTVNEE
+460 DLLDTVNEE

-491 KLTLGPCDVSEM
+491 KLTLAPCAIEDLLEQARGRFAGAAALKGVELLVEVQGP
-503 LNNARQRFA
+503 LPRLQA
-512 DQAEEQNIV
+512 DQA
-521 IVVEIQEPLPHLH
+521 
-534 ADHTQLD
+534 QLD
-541 RVLDNLLDN
+541 RVLDNLIDN
-550 ALRHTPQNGLIR
+550 ALRHTAQGGLIR

-616 QLHGGRMGVYSRPT
+616 QLHGGRMGVYSRPG

-637 ALPL
+637 ALAV

>member
-1 MNWKKP
+1 
-7 TSAPYWP
+7 
-14 RPELWT
+14 
-20 RRPKRWASMLRP
+20 
-32 CIANASSTTCEQH
+32 
-45 PMKLAMKLR
+45 MKLAMKLR
-54 TRLFLSISA
+54 TRLFFSISA

-70 GLLLGLVSVMQ
+70 GLVLGLVSVMQ
-81 MAKSQEALI
+81 MASSQESLI
-90 KHNFVTL
+90 QQNFVTL
-97 DLGLKL
+97 DTGLKL

-114 LNEQPDRNALQQ
+114 LNETPNAERLGKLQD
-126 AQEQFRELL
+126 QFRVLL
-135 AQGVEHDAQNSID
+135 EQGVENDERNNVD
-148 TGFDQARVDYQQ
+148 NGFHEARADYQKFIDAYEASRQ
-160 FLQTYQQ
+160 SARSM
-167 NRDGAPSLRDD
+167 RDNTELTEA
-178 AALSDSFNKL
+178 FNNL
-188 RNGLLAAHKQAL
+188 RNNLLVAHRQSL
-200 TNINEAESN
+200 DNISKVEIH
-209 SRERALWVAALL
+209 SRERAVWVAGLL

-226 AVLGIGFI
+226 AVLCIGFI

-249 LAKAADNI
+249 LAKAADSI
-257 GQGNFEVTLPISS
+257 GKGNFEVTLPIASG
-270 AAEMNL
+270 AEMNL

-288 RQHQATNI
+288 RQHQVTNV

-334 RQLGWD
+334 RQLGW
-340 EDRLGQGLG
+340 EEPKLGQGLG
-349 EALQRPELDEQLYLT
+349 AALERPELDEQLYLT
-364 LRGGTLDRAPD
+364 LRGGTLERAPE
-375 DLSVEVDGE
+375 DLSIEVDGE
-384 TRLLTYSLT
+384 SRLLTYSLT

-445 LLQERVHFPTESREA
+445 LFRERSKFPPDSRES
-460 DLLNTVNEE
+460 DLLDTVNEE

-491 KLTLGPCDVSEM
+491 KLTLAPVSIEDM
-503 LNNARQRFA
+503 LEEARQRFEEKA
-512 DQAEEQNIV
+512 HEQNIV
-521 IVVEIQEPLPHLH
+521 LSIETQEPLPRLH
-534 ADHTQLD
+534 ADRAQLE
-541 RVLDNLLDN
+541 RVLDNLMDN
-550 ALRHTPQNGLIR
+550 ALRHTPENGLIR

-616 QLHGGRMGVYSRPT
+616 QLHGGRMGVYSRPG

>member
-1 MNWKKP
+1 
-7 TSAPYWP
+7 
-14 RPELWT
+14 
-20 RRPKRWASMLRP
+20 
-32 CIANASSTTCEQH
+32 
-45 PMKLAMKLR
+45 MKLAMKLR

-70 GLLLGLVSVMQ
+70 GLMLGLVSVMQ
-81 MAKSQEALI
+81 MAGNQEALVR
-90 KHNFVTL
+90 NNLVTL
-97 DLGLKL
+97 DLGIKL
-103 RQNLGDQLVMM
+103 RQTLGDQLVIM
-114 LNEQPDRNALQQ
+114 LSERPDSQ
-126 AQEQFRELL
+126 AFEASKQRYFELL
-135 AQGVEHDAQNSID
+135 DQGIAREPEGLGNEYGFKKAKADYLSFVRAYEVSPD
-148 TGFDQARVDYQQ
+148 TTHVLYGNDELTER
-160 FLQTYQQ
+160 
-167 NRDGAPSLRDD
+167 
-178 AALSDSFNKL
+178 FNAL
-188 RNGLLAAHKQAL
+188 RNGL
-200 TNINEAESN
+200 INEHKRALDNIGTTERKA
-209 SRERALWVAALL
+209 RERALLVAGLL
-221 GLVGI
+221 GLVGL
-226 AVLGIGFI
+226 AVLIIGFI
-234 TAHGIARRFGAPIEA
+234 TAHAIARRFGEPIEA

-257 GQGNFEVTLPISS
+257 GQGNFDVMLPVSS
-270 AAEMNL
+270 AVELNQ

-288 RQHQATNI
+288 REHQATNI

-322 QGRLEHLNPVAQ
+322 QGHLEHLNPVAQ

-340 EDRLGQGLG
+340 SDRLGQGLG
-349 EALQRPELDEQLYLT
+349 AALERPELDEQLQLV
-364 LRGGTLDRAPD
+364 LRGGTLERAPE
-375 DLSVEVDGE
+375 DLSIEVDGE

-393 PVSHTKGHIL
+393 PVSHTQGHIL

-445 LLQERVHFPTESREA
+445 LFRERAHFPQDSREA
-460 DLLNTVNEE
+460 DLLDTVNEE

-491 KLTLGPCDVSEM
+491 KLTLAPCSIEDLLEQAQ
-503 LNNARQRFA
+503 LRFA
-512 DQAEEQNIV
+512 SAAAEKDIELLIEVQA
-521 IVVEIQEPLPHLH
+521 PLPRLQ
-534 ADHTQLD
+534 ADQPQLE
-541 RVLDNLLDN
+541 RVLDNLIDN
-550 ALRHTPQNGLIR
+550 ALRHTAVGGLIR
-562 LQARRHGERVIISV
+562 LQARRHGDRVIISV

-616 QLHGGRMGVYSRPT
+616 QLHGGRMGVYSRPG

-637 ALPL
+637 ALSV

>member
-1 MNWKKP
+1 
-7 TSAPYWP
+7 
-14 RPELWT
+14 
-20 RRPKRWASMLRP
+20 
-32 CIANASSTTCEQH
+32 
-45 PMKLAMKLR
+45 MKLAMKLR

-81 MAKSQEALI
+81 MAGTQEALVRS
-90 KHNFVTL
+90 NFVTL

-103 RQNLGDQLVMM
+103 RQTLGDQLIIM
-114 LNEQPDRNALQQ
+114 LAEKPDPVAFEASKQHYFQLLDEGI
-126 AQEQFRELL
+126 AQEQDGDGRQYGFSQAKADYLSFLQAFDLSRDPSSSMSSSADFRE
-135 AQGVEHDAQNSID
+135 
-148 TGFDQARVDYQQ
+148 R
-160 FLQTYQQ
+160 
-167 NRDGAPSLRDD
+167 
-178 AALSDSFNKL
+178 FNTL
-188 RNGLLAAHKQAL
+188 RNGLIAEHKHAL
-200 TNINEAESN
+200 DNINAVQHDA
-209 SRERALWVAALL
+209 RDRALLVAGLL
-221 GLVGI
+221 GLVGL
-226 AVLGIGFI
+226 AVLIIGFV

-249 LAKAADNI
+249 LAQAADNI

-270 AAEMNL
+270 AMGLLAEP
-276 LTRRFGIMAEAL
+276 L
-288 RQHQATNI
+288 REHQATNV

-322 QGRLEHLNPVAQ
+322 QGHLEHLNPVAQ
-334 RQLGWD
+334 RQLGWED
-340 EDRLGQGLG
+340 DRLGQGLG
-349 EALQRPELDEQLYLT
+349 TALERPELDAQLQLV
-364 LRGGTLDRAPD
+364 LRGGTLERAPE
-375 DLSVEVDGE
+375 DLAIEVDGE
-384 TRLLTYSLT
+384 SRLLTYSLT
-393 PVSHTKGHIL
+393 PVSHTQGHIL

-445 LLQERVHFPTESREA
+445 LFRERAKFPAESREA
-460 DLLNTVNEE
+460 DLLDTVNEE

-491 KLTLGPCDVSEM
+491 KLTLAPCSIEDLLEQAQ
-503 LNNARQRFA
+503 LRFA
-512 DQAEEQNIV
+512 DSAAAKGIALN
-521 IVVEIQEPLPHLH
+521 VEVQGPLPRLQ
-534 ADHTQLD
+534 ADQTQLD
-541 RVLDNLLDN
+541 RVLDNLIDN
-550 ALRHTPQNGLIR
+550 ALRHTARDGQIR

-616 QLHGGRMGVYSRPT
+616 QLHGGRMGVYSRPG

-637 ALPL
+637 ALAV

>member
-1 MNWKKP
+1 
-7 TSAPYWP
+7 
-14 RPELWT
+14 
-20 RRPKRWASMLRP
+20 
-32 CIANASSTTCEQH
+32 
-45 PMKLAMKLR
+45 MKFAMKLR

-63 LITVALL
+63 LMTVALL

-81 MAKSQEALI
+81 MAKSQESLI
-90 KHNFVTL
+90 QKNFVAL
-97 DLGLKL
+97 DLSLKL
-103 RQNLGDQLVMM
+103 RQNLGDQLILMS
-114 LNEQPDRNALQQ
+114 NDRPDQTAIAQSNQQ
-126 AQEQFRELL
+126 FQDLL
-135 AQGVEHDAQNSID
+135 AQGVENDAQNNGSG
-148 TGFDQARVDYQQ
+148 GFEKTRLDYQEFVKDFNQ
-160 FLQTYQQ
+160 LQTH
-167 NRDGAPSLRDD
+167 DGQLRDNVI
-178 AALSDSFNKL
+178 LMGSFNKL
-188 RNGLLAAHKQAL
+188 RADLINAHKQAL
-200 TNINEAESN
+200 DNISQTQESAHDH
-209 SRERALWVAALL
+209 ALRIAGLL

-226 AVLGIGFI
+226 AVLCIGFI

-249 LAKAADNI
+249 LAQAADHI

-288 RQHQATNI
+288 RQHQATNV

-340 EDRLGQGLG
+340 ENRLGQGLG
-349 EALQRPELDEQLYLT
+349 TALQRPELDEQLYLT
-364 LRGGTLDRAPD
+364 LRGGSLERAPE
-375 DLSVEVDGE
+375 DLSIEVDGE
-384 TRLLTYSLT
+384 SRLLTYSLT

-445 LLQERVHFPTESREA
+445 LFRERAHFAPDSREA
-460 DLLNTVNEE
+460 DLLDTVNEE

-491 KLTLGPCDVSEM
+491 KLSLAPCAIDTLLEQ
-503 LNNARQRFA
+503 ARQRFSEQA
-512 DQAEEQNIV
+512 DEQNIV
-521 IVVEIQEPLPHLH
+521 LLVEMQEALPHLH
-534 ADHTQLD
+534 ADHAQLD

-550 ALRHTPQNGLIR
+550 ALRHTPENGLIR

-616 QLHGGRMGVYSRPT
+616 QLHGGRIGVYSRPG

>member
-1 MNWKKP
+1 
-7 TSAPYWP
+7 
-14 RPELWT
+14 
-20 RRPKRWASMLRP
+20 
-32 CIANASSTTCEQH
+32 
-45 PMKLAMKLR
+45 MKLAMKLR
-54 TRLFLSISA
+54 TRLFFSISA

-70 GLLLGLVSVMQ
+70 GLTLGLVSVMQ
-81 MAKSQEALI
+81 MAQSQESLI
-90 KHNFVTL
+90 QQNFMTL
-97 DLGLKL
+97 DTGLKL

-114 LNEQPDRNALQQ
+114 LNEQPDLQLLGKLQ
-126 AQEQFRELL
+126 DQFRVLLEQGIEHDEKASVNNGFHDAKADYEKFLNAFEQSRDSARPLRDNAQLTEAFNDLRNNLLL
-135 AQGVEHDAQNSID
+135 AHRKSLNNIGEVE
-148 TGFDQARVDYQQ
+148 
-160 FLQTYQQ
+160 
-167 NRDGAPSLRDD
+167 
-178 AALSDSFNKL
+178 
-188 RNGLLAAHKQAL
+188 AH
-200 TNINEAESN
+200 
-209 SRERALWVAALL
+209 SRERALWVASLL
-221 GLVGI
+221 GLVGL
-226 AVLGIGFI
+226 AVLCIGFI

-257 GQGNFEVTLPISS
+257 GNGNFEVTLPISS
-270 AAEMNL
+270 AAEMNQ
-276 LTRRFGIMAEAL
+276 LTRRFGIMAESL

-340 EDRLGQGLG
+340 EARLGQGLG

-364 LRGGTLDRAPD
+364 LRGGNLERAPE
-375 DLSVEVDGE
+375 DLEIEVDGE
-384 TRLLTYSLT
+384 SRLLTYSLT

-445 LLQERVHFPTESREA
+445 LFRERAKFPQDSRES
-460 DLLNTVNEE
+460 DLLDTVNEE

-491 KLTLGPCDVSEM
+491 KLTLAPVSIEDVLEQ
-503 LNNARQRFA
+503 ARQRFDDKA
-512 DQAEEQNIV
+512 QEQDIV
-521 IVVEIQEPLPHLH
+521 LSIEAHEALPRLH
-534 ADHTQLD
+534 ADRAQLE

-550 ALRHTPQNGLIR
+550 ALRHTPEKGLIR

-616 QLHGGRMGVYSRPT
+616 QLHGGRMGVYSRPG